1 MPKVTKEEMIEYC
14 VRKIMQLHVRKQ
26 DCFKNSTRDAEVIA
40 EIKSTLESSVD
51 LSEWITKHIK
61 ICASGLMSNYDNAHP
76 GYYVGMGD
84 LLKELE
90 QHTFTLQPQDWKKEV
105 IQEIENSKM
114 EISDMINDAFDGE
127 NLFPTQVT
135 LNTISKKLITKI
147 KEM

>member
-1 MPKVTKEEMIEYC
+1 MPEIS
-14 VRKIMQLHVRKQ
+14 
-26 DCFKNSTRDAEVIA
+26 NSTNPEQKIPEVKMS
-40 EIKSTLESSVD
+40 KSKALNILSDLKGIYALDDKVFNALNGIYWFVNSTVD
-51 LSEWITKHIK
+51 LIDFIDTMEEIISK
-61 ICASGLMSNYDNAHP
+61 
-76 GYYVGMGD
+76 
-84 LLKELE
+84 LK
-90 QHTFTLQPQDWKKEV
+90 QHVFTLQSQDWKEEV